1 MEGKVALYKRGY
13 HIALRQ
19 LRKMNEN
26 NKTLKTANKTLK
38 KEVSRLTNVLRLHE
52 DFIFSME

>member
-1 MEGKVALYKRGY
+1 MEGKIALYKRGY

-19 LRKMNEN
+19 LRKMNRKNE
-26 NKTLKTANKTLK
+26 TLKTANKSLK
-38 KEVSRLTNVLRLHE
+38 KEVKRLTNVLRLHE